1 MKEFSMRSDH
11 KNSRS
16 GNTEPR
22 WYPLDNAAKI
32 YPASHTRY
40 WSNLFRLSATL
51 DENIDLPVL
60 DRAIKNTIP
69 RFPSIAARLSEGI
82 FWYYLRPVDT
92 PPPIMAEYSY
102 PLAHMSKKELKTC
115 AFRVIVYRNRIAV
128 EFFHALTDGTGG
140 LIFLKSLIA
149 EYIELKYSVSVP
161 CTCGVLSRKE
171 QPTQEELEDS
181 FLKNSAP
188 VKETRKDTDA
198 WRIDGTPEEDQF
210 LNITNF
216 QMSSDAVHALAHE
229 KGVSVNTYLAAVMMR
244 AILHLEFDT
253 IKNPKHYKPVKV
265 LIPINLRPI
274 FGSKTLRNF
283 ALYTIPEIDPRL
295 GDHTLDEI
303 INTVHHKVGMY
314 ATKKN
319 MSKMIETNVA
329 DERCIALRVVPL
341 FIKNFVMKMVFNTVG
356 ERKSCL
362 SFSNLG
368 YVRLP
373 EELERH
379 VERVDFILGPQANA
393 PYNCSIYS
401 YRGVLNVTLSRDIKE
416 ALIENYFYREL
427 RELGIETTV
436 QSNQR

>member
-1 MKEFSMRSDH
+1 MRSP
-11 KNSRS
+11 KN
-16 GNTEPR
+16 TDTR
-22 WYPLDNAAKI
+22 WYRLDNAAKI

-40 WSNLFRLSATL
+40 WSNLFRLSATM
-51 DENIDLPVL
+51 DETIDLPVL
-60 DRAIKNTIP
+60 DQAIRNTIP

-128 EFFHALTDGTGG
+128 EIFHALTDGTGG

-149 EYIELKYSVSVP
+149 EYVELKYSTPIP
-161 CTCGVLSRKE
+161 CTCGILSRLE
-171 QPTQEELEDS
+171 PPSPEETEDS
-181 FLKNSAP
+181 FLKNAAP

-198 WRIDGTPEEDQF
+198 WRIDGTPEEDSF
-210 LNITNF
+210 LNVTNF
-216 QMSSDAVHALAHE
+216 QMSPEKVLALAHE

-244 AILHLEFDT
+244 AILHLEFDM
-253 IKNPKHYKPVKV
+253 IKSPKKYKPVKV
-265 LIPINLRPI
+265 LIPINLRPL
-274 FGSKTLRNF
+274 FGSRTLRNF

-295 GDHTLDEI
+295 GDYTLDEI
-303 INTVHHKVGMY
+303 ISVVHHKVGLF

-329 DERCIALRVVPL
+329 DERSLVLRVVPL
-341 FIKNFVMKMVFNTVG
+341 FIKNFVMKMVFNSVG
-356 ERKSCL
+356 EKKSCL

-368 YVRLP
+368 VVKLP

-379 VERVDFILGPQANA
+379 VERIDFILGPQANA
-393 PYNCSIYS
+393 PYNCSIYT
-401 YRGVLNVTLSRDIKE
+401 YGGVLNVTLSRDIKE
-416 ALIENYFYREL
+416 ALLENYFYREL